1 MSAFRNFVS
10 SVATILPE
18 VPKPARKP
26 SLTERFIWTAIAL
39 VIYLVMA
46 QVPLYGVKVGGQDQ
60 LAFTRII
67 FASSQGTLMELGI
80 GPIVTAGLIL
90 QLLKGAEIF
99 KVDFKKPE
107 DRALFTSATKILTFI
122 VILVEASAYIAGGAF
137 GRNLTSTIIIIL
149 LAQLLFAGVV
159 VMLLDE
165 LVQKGWGI
173 GSGISLFIMAG
184 VAQRILWDMFSILP
198 TGEGYFGAIPYAI
211 NATLAGVPHE
221 AWFRHG
227 ALPSISTLLIT
238 ILVIVAIIYISGIR
252 IEIPITST
260 RYRGFSGVYPIK
272 LMYVSNIPVI
282 LTSAL
287 IANITFFSQ
296 LLWRNLNP
304 NNDHPIFNAIVTFDP
319 TNPGAGPTGGF
330 LYYMSIPTSLDVAM
344 AEPLRTVTSIL
355 IMVGFAVLF
364 ARIWVEIGGLSPKA
378 VAKSLLDANV
388 QVPGFRRSS
397 ASVES
402 ILNKYIPTLT
412 IVSGVIIGLIA
423 GGSQILG
430 VFGSGIGILLMVDII
445 LNYYQM
451 LMREQLETMMPR
463 LAGLLGKG

>member
-1 MSAFRNFVS
+1 MSVFRNLIS
-10 SVATILPE
+10 SASTILPE
-18 VPKPARKP
+18 VPKPPKKP

-39 VIYLVMA
+39 IIYLVMA
-46 QVPLYGVKVGGQDQ
+46 QIPLYGVTVGGQDP

-90 QLLKGAEIF
+90 QLLKGADIF
-99 KVDFKKPE
+99 RVDFKKPE
-107 DRALFTSATKILTFI
+107 DRALFTSATKLLTFVI
-122 VILVEASAYIAGGAF
+122 ILVEASAYIAGGAF
-137 GRNLTSTIIIIL
+137 GRNLTSTTIIIL
-149 LAQLLFAGVV
+149 LAQLLFAGLV

-184 VAQRILWDMFSILP
+184 VAQRIVWDMFSILP
-198 TGEGYFGAIPYAI
+198 TEAGYFGAIPHAI

-227 ALPSISTLLIT
+227 ALPSLSTLLIT
-238 ILVIVAIIYISGIR
+238 ILVILAIIYIEGVR

-260 RYRGFSGVYPIK
+260 RFRGFSGVYPIK
-272 LMYVSNIPVI
+272 LLYVSNIPII

-287 IANITFFSQ
+287 MANITFFSQ
-296 LLWRNLNP
+296 ILWSNLNP
-304 NNDHPIFNAIVTFDP
+304 NNDNPIWNAIVTFNQ
-319 TNPGAGPTGGF
+319 TNPGAGPTGGL
-330 LYYMSIPTSLDVAM
+330 LYYMSVPTSLDVAL
-344 AEPLRTVTSIL
+344 AEPIRTVTSIL
-355 IMVGFAVLF
+355 ILIGFAVLF
-364 ARIWVEIGGLSPKA
+364 SKIWVEIGGLSPKA
-378 VAKSLLDANV
+378 AAKSLLDANV
-388 QVPGFRRSS
+388 QIPGFRR
-397 ASVES
+397 AGVSVEH

-412 IVSGVIIGLIA
+412 IVGGILIGLIA
-423 GGSQILG
+423 GASQVLG
-430 VFGSGIGILLMVDII
+430 VFGSGIGILLMVGII
-445 LNYYQM
+445 INYYQL